1 MELSCVA
8 ESPCVFEKDETAR
21 EYDLFQK
28 RLSLYKEEAEMRSSE
43 FVNDEIDKIQNWV
56 DETLTPLED
65 EIRELDGLVRS
76 VKASIRKE
84 RNAKNKIELM
94 KQERILRSCLLEKRN
109 KLGEEQKRFDK
120 VADQKAEE
128 LTKSLENNITIVR

>member
-84 RNAKNKIELM
+84 RNAKNK
-94 KQERILRSCLLEKRN
+94 
-109 KLGEEQKRFDK
+109 
-120 VADQKAEE
+120 
-128 LTKSLENNITIVR
+128 